1 MIIFEERGK
10 SLVMANESIVK
21 LWKFI
26 YCEKVIKRKKVGYCL
41 APNNFHFSDNFS
53 FISEYFV
60 TRNVQVFAAMVY
72 YQRCFPLGNK
82 CS

>member
-53 FISEYFV
+53 FISEY
-60 TRNVQVFAAMVY
+60 NI
-72 YQRCFPLGNK
+72 
-82 CS
+82 S

>member
-1 MIIFEERGK
+1 MIIFEEEK

-53 FISEYFV
+53 FISEY
-60 TRNVQVFAAMVY
+60 NI
-72 YQRCFPLGNK
+72 
-82 CS
+82 S

>member
-1 MIIFEERGK
+1 MIIFEKREK
-10 SLVMANESIVK
+10 SLVMANKSIVK

-53 FISEYFV
+53 FISEY
-60 TRNVQVFAAMVY
+60 NI
-72 YQRCFPLGNK
+72 
-82 CS
+82 S

>member
-26 YCEKVIKRKKVGYCL
+26 YCEKVIKRKKLDIV
-41 APNNFHFSDNFS
+41 
-53 FISEYFV
+53 
-60 TRNVQVFAAMVY
+60 
-72 YQRCFPLGNK
+72 
-82 CS
+82 

>member
-26 YCEKVIKRKKVGYCL
+26 YCEKVIKRKKIGYCL

-53 FISEYFV
+53 FISEY
-60 TRNVQVFAAMVY
+60 NI
-72 YQRCFPLGNK
+72 
-82 CS
+82 S